1 MHNQPAGQGVGAGA
15 VAVFR
20 VTEAGE
26 GDAELVPAVVAVAR
40 VPIAREAGIV
50 LHGAMPLVGALREP
64 TAAVHLVDEPEVELG
79 VVDDDDSLAQHI
91 EQGRVD
97 IRPAWGVGYHPVVD
111 AVDADHVVWDDAVGP
126 DKRVEE
132 CPTVAVNDGD
142 LDDLGPAIDAGR
154 LGVEVDDIR
163 AGDNLGCPGNRG
175 GARPAT
181 VTGARRGRT
190 ERIGRHHGGMAL
202 WVRFGGGLIRAPC
215 IDDSRVR
222 RHVNR
227 ASGRTPIVIGTLLVD
242 GIASI
247 RLARLT
253 LRATLLIPFV
263 TIVLAALLAAT
274 FPPLARDAA
283 ARSLSWERYDVTLD
297 VHEDG
302 SFTVTEDQVIAFVGG
317 SFSEGYAVIPLSRVE
332 DIRNIQVFEDGQP
345 YRRGY
350 GSPGEYDVS
359 VAGGEVQILW
369 WFEPASDERRNF
381 TISYDVIGGL
391 RVYQAEDGTA
401 REQLWWR
408 AVDEEFAA
416 NIQTATVTV
425 NLPQPVS
432 QDQLSLAW
440 YAESDAEVT
449 YEVQSPTTA
458 FFEATGI
465 EQGDALEARLEFP
478 KMTAAAVPSWQAAD
492 DERRAQ
498 EERLAPYKALAN
510 VIMLAVGLLL
520 LVGGIVG
527 VIVLWFTKGRDAPVA
542 LPIDLLREPP
552 DDLPAGV
559 VGTLIDERAHDHDV
573 IAALVALGERGVIQI
588 EERQKGGM
596 LGVLG
601 LSGRDFVFRRVEHNQ
616 ELAKHEE
623 ELLEAIFGSK
633 TTGEVQLS
641 NIKERFAAQQAQVKE
656 ALYDELVSRG
666 YFPRN
671 PQSVRRVYRGLGLG
685 LLGLSIFGGFFLFA
699 AIGTFAPLVIVPL
712 IAAVVVGV
720 ILIGVGGAMPRK
732 TQAGAEA
739 AAKWLAFRR
748 YLDEIERYDNVE
760 EAKAIFN
767 RYLPYAVAFG
777 LERSW
782 VNKFASVDAPAPSWY
797 GPYGEMGYPRGR
809 TTRTGRY
816 PRGGRGPV
824 IIPGGIPGGG
834 AGGDFD
840 MPDLQDMSDAAGG
853 GLQGMS
859 DGLFDLFNE
868 ASQAF
873 TAYNSSGRRGG
884 GSFRSGGFGGF
895 SGGGG
900 GFGGGGGGG
909 GRGFR

>member
-1 MHNQPAGQGVGAGA
+1 MG
-15 VAVFR
+15 
-20 VTEAGE
+20 
-26 GDAELVPAVVAVAR
+26 
-40 VPIAREAGIV
+40 
-50 LHGAMPLVGALREP
+50 
-64 TAAVHLVDEPEVELG
+64 
-79 VVDDDDSLAQHI
+79 
-91 EQGRVD
+91 
-97 IRPAWGVGYHPVVD
+97 
-111 AVDADHVVWDDAVGP
+111 
-126 DKRVEE
+126 
-132 CPTVAVNDGD
+132 
-142 LDDLGPAIDAGR
+142 
-154 LGVEVDDIR
+154 
-163 AGDNLGCPGNRG
+163 
-175 GARPAT
+175 
-181 VTGARRGRT
+181 
-190 ERIGRHHGGMAL
+190 
-202 WVRFGGGLIRAPC
+202 
-215 IDDSRVR
+215 

-227 ASGRTPIVIGTLLVD
+227 ASGRTLIEIGTRLVQ
-242 GIASI
+242 GIASF
-247 RLARLT
+247 APGRLT
-253 LRATLLIPFV
+253 RRTALLVSLV
-263 TIVLAALLAAT
+263 TILLTTLLAAT

-283 ARSLSWERYDVTLD
+283 ARSLYWERYDVTLD

-345 YRRGY
+345 YQRGY

-381 TISYDVIGGL
+381 TISYDVIGGI
-391 RVYQAEDGTA
+391 RVYQDETTGAA

-416 NIQTATVTV
+416 DIQTATVTV

-432 QDQLSLAW
+432 PEELSLAW

-449 YEVQSPTTA
+449 YEVLSETSVY
-458 FFEATGI
+458 FEATDI

-478 KMTAAAVPSWQAAD
+478 KMTAAVVPNWQAAD
-492 DERRAQ
+492 DEQRAQ

-510 VIMLAVGLLL
+510 AIMLGVGLLL
-520 LVGGIVG
+520 LVGGIIG

-552 DDLPAGV
+552 DDLPPGV

-573 IAALVALGERGVIQI
+573 IAAIVALGERGIVQI
-588 EERQKGGM
+588 EEKEKGGV
-596 LGVLG
+596 LGAFG
-601 LSGRDFVFRRVEHNQ
+601 LSGRDFVFRRVAHDQ
-616 ELAKHEE
+616 ELARHEE

-641 NIKERFAAQQAQVKE
+641 NIKERFATRQAQVKE
-656 ALYDELVSRG
+656 ALYDELVSHG
-666 YFPRN
+666 YFTRN
-671 PQSVRRVYRGLGLG
+671 PQSVRRIYRGLGLA
-685 LLGLSIFGGFFLFA
+685 LLALSVFGGFFLFA
-699 AIGTFAPLVIVPL
+699 LIGTFAPLVIVPL
-712 IAAVVVGV
+712 FAGAILGL

-732 TQAGAEA
+732 TEAGAEA

-760 EAKAIFN
+760 DAKAIFN

-797 GPYGEMGYPRGR
+797 GPYGEAGYPRRR

-824 IIPGGIPGGG
+824 IIPGGIPGSGS
-834 AGGDFD
+834 GGDFD
-840 MPDLQDMSDAAGG
+840 MPDMQDMSDAAGG

-873 TAYNSSGRRGG
+873 TAYNSKGGGG

-900 GFGGGGGGG
+900 SFGGGGGGG